1 MISDPS
7 KYSRRLDQ
15 IGIGFLVLV
24 LLMIATGLSRIQ
36 TNTEDVMAWL
46 PDNSSARD
54 AYELFQNNFAS
65 DDFVVLSWDGCTT
78 EDSRL
83 TELANRIRSSESAP
97 LIESVVTG
105 PEAINRLE
113 TELNFQRGDA
123 VRALRGIFFG
133 LENPKKT
140 CLVVELNAEG
150 TNNRG
155 AFMRDLWD
163 TLNTMPQLDRERV
176 SIGGYPYL
184 ANYFDQQI
192 KQSFLKMLLPSV
204 IIATAVAMFCLR
216 NLALTIIVFAT
227 SGLAAGA
234 SVAFLP
240 ICGAKFGGLSSIIP
254 TLTFVL
260 TISGCLHLIRYNLES
275 IGNAR
280 ELLRIAWKPCTIS
293 TSTTAIGMLSLTRS
307 NFPAIR
313 DFGFY
318 CAAGVLFSLLFQLI
332 VIPWLLTRFG
342 QPGLKILAHKKE
354 NSFFWTKFLALTD
367 RFRGIIVIATMALVA
382 VALVGLGRLEASVEV
397 DGFFEPDSPVVQN
410 IANLERQLGPLDQTE
425 AVVIFNNASANE
437 FLQRYQYVRQ
447 LQDAWLALPDIDV
460 AHSLLNYLPKEP
472 KKLTGRSLI
481 QRTIFRRKLQSQRDK
496 MANGL
501 FLKINGNQEMWRISL
516 RFPFTRSSD
525 FSRLQESV
533 TQVAETQ
540 AAQASVNQPAFLPP
554 EFVFSGK
561 TFLFH
566 HAQETLLGDLF
577 KNFLLA
583 FLIITPLLIGVLR
596 SVGLGLIAMIPNIMP
611 ALLVFGTLGLLNK
624 PVDLAIAMTASV
636 ALGIAV
642 DDTSHFLIRFREF
655 GGSLFQ
661 VSPQLTQAI
670 RQCGPAMLHTTLIS
684 CAGIG
689 CSYFSSLHVMSRFA
703 STISLLLMIA
713 LLADVLML
721 PAILFAISRIG
732 KPQPSSATGNEKPT
746 TNP

>member
-1 MISDPS
+1 MIPDPS
-7 KYSRRLDQ
+7 KHSWRLDQ
-15 IGIGFLVLV
+15 IGMGFVVLV
-24 LLMIATGLSRIQ
+24 LLIMAVGFSRIQ

-46 PDNSSARD
+46 PDNSAARD
-54 AYELFQNNFAS
+54 AYELFQNNFSS
-65 DDFVVLSWDGCTT
+65 DDFVVISWEGCTT

-83 TELANRIRSSESAP
+83 TELANRIRSSESAT

-105 PEAINRLE
+105 PDAINRLK
-113 TELNFQRGDA
+113 TELNLQRSEA

-133 LENPKKT
+133 LENPNKT
-140 CLVVELNAEG
+140 CLVVELNAKG
-150 TNNRG
+150 TKNRG
-155 AFMRDLWD
+155 VFMRDLWD
-163 TLNTMPQLDRERV
+163 TLDTMPNLERGLV

-192 KQSFLKMLLPSV
+192 KQSFLKMLIPSM
-204 IIATAVAMFCLR
+204 IIATVVAMICLR
-216 NLALTIIVFAT
+216 NIALTVIVFAT

-240 ICGAKFGGLSSIIP
+240 ICGAKLGGLSSIIP

-275 IGNAR
+275 IGNPR

-332 VIPWLLTRFG
+332 VVPWLLTRFG
-342 QPGLKILAHKKE
+342 QNGLKTLAHQKE
-354 NSFFWTKFLALTD
+354 SSFFWTKFLSFTD
-367 RFRGIIVIATMALVA
+367 RFRGLIVMGTMVSVAAALI
-382 VALVGLGRLEASVEV
+382 GLGRLEASVEV
-397 DGFFEPDSPVVQN
+397 DGFFEPDSPVVRN

-425 AVVIFNNASANE
+425 AVVIFNNSSADG
-437 FLQRYQYVRQ
+437 FLQRYHYVRR

-460 AHSLLNYLPKEP
+460 AHSLLNYLPQEP

-481 QRTIFRRKLQSQRDK
+481 KRTIFRSKLQSQRGK

-501 FLKINGNQEMWRISL
+501 FLKINENQEMWRISL
-516 RFPFTRSSD
+516 RFPFTQKSD

-533 TQVAETQ
+533 TNIAETQ
-540 AAQASVNQPAFLPP
+540 AAQTAAGQPDFLPP

-583 FLIITPLLIGVLR
+583 FLIITPLLIVVLR
-596 SVGLGLIAMIPNIMP
+596 SVGLGLVAMIPNVMP
-611 ALLVFGTLGLLNK
+611 ALLVFGTLGLLDA

-661 VSPQLTQAI
+661 VNPELTKAI
-670 RQCGPAMLHTTLIS
+670 RQCGPAMLHTTMIS

-689 CSYFSSLHVMSRFA
+689 CSYFSELYVMSRFA
-703 STISLLLMIA
+703 STISLLLMVA
-713 LLADVLML
+713 LIADVLML
-721 PAILFAISRIG
+721 PAILLAISRAG
-732 KPQPSSATGNEKPT
+732 NRQLHCKGDDETPSASL
-746 TNP
+746 